1 MLCYAFHFQTAK
13 KVVEFLI
20 PNSKCSLVSF
30 LGDYLVAIE
39 EKSKTTFLRAYM
51 NWRNTRIEN
60 SRVCIRMV
68 GHSVEAPFCESFR
81 DQMSII
87 EMPLSEAPLCISCC
101 PVKGDLL
108 VGCPNKLVL
117 FTLKYCIIS
126 EDVSV
131 LDFERSL
138 IIHIDNI
145 IPVEISFCV
154 GYVAVMSDLE
164 VLILKLE
171 SEPTNGERV
180 KHHPQKTNNQLKQME
195 GK

>member
-1 MLCYAFHFQTAK
+1 MEFQILN
-13 KVVEFLI
+13 F
-20 PNSKCSLVSF
+20 KCNLDSF

-39 EKSKTTFLRAYM
+39 EKNKATFLRAYM
-51 NWRNTRIEN
+51 NWRSKRTEN

-68 GHSVEAPFCESFR
+68 GHNVEAPFSESFR

-87 EMPLSEAPLCISCC
+87 EIPLSEDPLCISCC
-101 PVKGDLL
+101 PMKGDLL
-108 VGCPNKLVL
+108 VGCTNKLVL
-117 FTLKYCIIS
+117 FTLKYWIINEEFS
-126 EDVSV
+126 MS
-131 LDFERSL
+131 DFERSL

-145 IPVEISFCV
+145 TPVEISFCV

-171 SEPTNGERV
+171 SDPTNGEKV
-180 KHHPQKTNNQLKQME
+180 IHHPQKTNNQLQQTE